1 MKMPAKK
8 PRLIVTLSSLLL
20 LGACV
25 SSIEVTHHPIS
36 QETRIPELKTYCWA
50 EENSQGTMGS
60 ISPTGGHHSF
70 FDATV
75 RHGINEALADKGY
88 RPSPC
93 ETADFMIDYRIGI
106 HTDIA
111 SADAAST
118 DVGAEDSIHDY
129 GAKWTF
135 GKQADIHYEGL
146 AQPEETLI
154 TVQHG
159 TLHIAA
165 FSTATGVLW
174 HSSAEKLLNELDS
187 DTERLKTIK
196 KAVEKTMKYFPS
208 QN

>member
-1 MKMPAKK
+1 MKMPASNS
-8 PRLIVTLSSLLL
+8 RNLLILTSLLL
-20 LGACV
+20 GSCV
-25 SSIEVTHHPIS
+25 SSIEVTHHPVL
-36 QETRIPELKTYCWA
+36 QEKLIPAMQTYCWA
-50 EENSQGTMGS
+50 EESSIGTMSS
-60 ISPTGGHHSF
+60 ISPTGGHHSQ
-70 FDATV
+70 FDASV
-75 RHGINEALADKGY
+75 RTRVNAALADKGY
-88 RPSPC
+88 RPSLC

-118 DVGAEDSIHDY
+118 GVGAEDSIHDY

-165 FSTATGVLW
+165 FSTVTGVLW

-187 DTERLKTIK
+187 DAERLKTIQV
-196 KAVEKTMKYFPS
+196 AAEKTMKYFPAKK
-208 QN
+208 

>member
-8 PRLIVTLSSLLL
+8 FRLMVTLGSPLL

-25 SSIEVTHHPIS
+25 SSIEVTHYPIP
-36 QETRIPELKTYCWA
+36 QETRVPGLKTYCWA
-50 EENSQGTMGS
+50 EENNQGAMGS

-75 RHGINEALADKGY
+75 RSRINTALADKGY
-88 RPSPC
+88 RSSPC
-93 ETADFMIDYRIGI
+93 ETADFMIDYRMGI

-165 FSTATGVLW
+165 FSTKSGVLW

-187 DTERLKTIK
+187 DAERLETIQ

-208 QN
+208 RD